1 MYVEIFLLFLHH
13 TRLHLILFLHP
24 RCSCRGSCLAF
35 DADACT
41 TPAALPTTSPGG
53 GAQEGPRRRLLCGLP
68 LAAPCLAVAPA
79 RICAATWWRRLR
91 GAPPAPPVR
100 PPSGGPCVAPRRCYK
115 PRCRCTLAAGSSLAF
130 HGHGKP
136 HEHHGHD
143 EPTRRRL
150 VRLSLNC
157 GNMIKVLMVAIFVS
171 DKRFSCPSKSYE
183 LCVVQANVL
192 VL

>member
-1 MYVEIFLLFLHH
+1 MKTLDVCGNIPPLLASHTPPSYPLLASALFLPWLLLSLRRR
-13 TRLHLILFLHP
+13 RLYAPSSVAHDL
-24 RCSCRGSCLAF
+24 
-35 DADACT
+35 
-41 TPAALPTTSPGG
+41 
-53 GAQEGPRRRLLCGLP
+53 PRRRRSRRPPSPAPMRPPAGGPLP
-68 LAAPCLAVAPA
+68 GGCACADLRSHLVAAPA
-79 RICAATWWRRLR
+79 
-91 GAPPAPPVR
+91 R

-157 GNMIKVLMVAIFVS
+157 GNMIEVLMVAIFVS

>member
-91 GAPPAPPVR
+91 GPPPAAPAWPLDGATSQGAGAPLR
-100 PPSGGPCVAPRRCYK
+100 LAPLLPSTAMANHTNTTAMTNQHGGKSWHFIRLDLICDLVSIA
-115 PRCRCTLAAGSSLAF
+115 SSL
-130 HGHGKP
+130 
-136 HEHHGHD
+136 
-143 EPTRRRL
+143 
-150 VRLSLNC
+150 
-157 GNMIKVLMVAIFVS
+157 
-171 DKRFSCPSKSYE
+171 
-183 LCVVQANVL
+183 
-192 VL
+192 